1 MDSIDKYHLL
11 LLYITYFIYQL
22 MGFCPMK
29 KNLLRVKSL
38 PWWLKTIRSSLL
50 GARGCGIL
58 QGCHCRLVPQ
68 EIGDQIR
75 WSTGGF
81 TSIHQ
86 LNLLWNHINF
96 IDFAWFCCWG
106 LDFLWSAVISQSIWP
121 PWLILPRSPPYPA
134 NQGVPVATFA
144 QCHHFRLNS
153 QARRPSFS
161 DQCRSSGDVNHP

>member
-1 MDSIDKYHLL
+1 M
-11 LLYITYFIYQL
+11 
-22 MGFCPMK
+22 
-29 KNLLRVKSL
+29 VV
-38 PWWLKTIRSSLL
+38 KTIRSSLL

-121 PWLILPRSPPYPA
+121 PGWSCPAHRRTLLTKESLSQHSPNATTFVLIHKRGGRVSAISVGHLVMS
-134 NQGVPVATFA
+134 TI
-144 QCHHFRLNS
+144 
-153 QARRPSFS
+153 PSHKLV
-161 DQCRSSGDVNHP
+161 VNHSIS